1 MTDSDVRAGDTPPT
15 RAEVCV
21 VACAEAWRGDG
32 EVLASPMGTVPT
44 IGARLAKLTFSPD
57 LLLSDGQAL
66 GQVDP
71 WAAQPVVETW
81 LPYRSVFDVVASG
94 RRHVMMGATQVSRW
108 GDQNISA
115 IGPWGRP
122 TRQLLGMRGAPG
134 NTVNNP
140 TSYWVPRHSARVFV
154 PAVDVV
160 SGVGYQRAAQAGPSA
175 TRFHEIRVVVS
186 DLAVLDFATPDSSMR
201 LRSVHPGVTVE
212 QVAAA
217 TGFPLATDDDVAT
230 TRLPTSEE
238 LRLIR
243 EVLDPRSTRDREVPP
258 APGASTS

>member
-1 MTDSDVRAGDTPPT
+1 MAPGAAGPT

-32 EVLASPMGTVPT
+32 EVLASPMGAVPT
-44 IGARLAKLTFSPD
+44 IGVRLAKLTFSPD

-71 WAAQPVVETW
+71 WAEQPVVETW

-115 IGPWGRP
+115 IGPWERP

-212 QVAAA
+212 QVVAA
-217 TGFPLATDDDVAT
+217 TGFPLAMAGDVAT

-238 LRLIR
+238 LQLIR

-258 APGASTS
+258 APGAPTP